1 MMSLCQLIH
10 SPSDLIFLEG
20 SALTGDN
27 IEDTFLQ
34 CASSILSKIETCEF
48 FSEHSS
54 TVNIP
59 LEGRSLFGVQHILLS
74 LNNKEFNHDNNP
86 LRDTFTDRTMSAT
99 KDIWF

>member
-1 MMSLCQLIH
+1 MMSPCQLIH
-10 SPSDLIFLEG
+10 SPSDLIFMEG

-48 FSEHSS
+48 FL